1 MKQNPGLRPAVK
13 LNDFGPKEIE
23 IVHNLA
29 TIFFV
34 SNAKVGKA
42 GKDRY
47 PVVYLKPTD
56 DLQQRFCFFSELL
69 CVLHPYPVL
78 DARVIDFID
87 RTLSASQNRLDRLCV
102 LIVSNASDVEAN
114 VPKVSITSE
123 ARVFVPFRYNEL
135 TGSVAGK
142 GDIVRRRLEENLYT
156 KDLFAISSALK
167 TDRYFFGRRTDVQRI
182 IGKYNEGENS
192 SIFGLRRIGKTSVL
206 WAVVRELRD
215 IGAPVAFIDCTDT
228 RFHKARWNQTLFRI
242 KQALFQANPIA
253 EGGHGEHAYSE
264 AGASVA
270 FSEDLLLVKKT
281 YGKPS
286 LLIFDEIENLSF
298 DLSPTNHWASG
309 ADYLAFWQTIR
320 STFQQNPNLFS
331 FLVCG
336 VNPRCVEV
344 PLIGPSL
351 DNPLYRYVEPT
362 YLGFFDV
369 DDVTAMLKY
378 IGGYMGMSFDT
389 EVYTYLTDEYGGHPF
404 LIRQVC
410 SKLHQWHLK
419 KLLPRKVHIRKE
431 IYREKRDELRL
442 STRDYIDLI
451 LRILRERYVDEY
463 RLLQHLSAD
472 DHQTF
477 SSYALDEPT
486 LINHLLGYGLVTKA
500 SDKYHFRIIAVQ
512 DAIADTATHLR
523 SPATLEERWELLNAE
538 RNSFE
543 QELRN
548 IVKRTL
554 KIAFGTPVAKDK
566 FVNAMIKRS
575 QKDKAA
581 TYSYDDMFR
590 GEVYF
595 SDLKRA
601 IIGEWETF
609 KNIFRDDKARFEHAM
624 TTVNKLRAD
633 AHANEIDADNF
644 SSAMESIRWL
654 KGSIEENC

>member
-34 SNAKVGKA
+34 SNAKIGKA

-69 CVLHPYPVL
+69 CVLHPYPVI

-87 RTLSASQNRLDRLCV
+87 KSLSASQNRLDRLCV
-102 LIVSNASDVEAN
+102 LVVSNASDVEAN
-114 VPKVSITSE
+114 VPKVSVTSE

-242 KQALFQANPIA
+242 KQALFQANPVTEA
-253 EGGHGEHAYSE
+253 GNGEHAYSE

-270 FSEDLLLVKKT
+270 FSEDILLIKKV

-286 LLIFDEIENLSF
+286 LLIFDEVENLSF

-309 ADYLAFWQTIR
+309 ADYLAFWQTMR

-331 FLVCG
+331 FLICG

-431 IYREKRDELRL
+431 TYREKREELRL

-486 LINHLLGYGLVTKA
+486 LINHLLGYGLVTKV

-523 SPATLEERWELLNAE
+523 SPVTLEERWELLNAE

-554 KIAFGTPVAKDK
+554 KIAFGAPAAKDK
-566 FVNAMIKRS
+566 FVNAMMKRS
-575 QKDKAA
+575 QKEKAA

-601 IIGEWETF
+601 ILAEWDVF
-609 KNIFRDDKARFEHAM
+609 KNIFRDDKTRFEHAM

-633 AHANEIDADNF
+633 AHANEIDAESF

-654 KGSIEENC
+654 KTSIEENC